1 MRKKIEFSCISIKE
15 HIIILFF
22 NQHAK
27 YKINRKKT
35 TCGFKDILCVEVFKS
50 ILTQE
55 TFLRPYFIKAL
66 NKRNSV
72 G

>member
-22 NQHAK
+22 NQHEK
-27 YKINRKKT
+27 YKIIRKKT
-35 TCGFKDILCVEVFKS
+35 TCGLTNILCVKVFKS

-55 TFLRPYFIKAL
+55 TFLHPYFIKAL
-66 NKRNSV
+66 NKSNSV